1 MDAVT
6 SVALVTNGL
15 PQIAHAGTMGLQV
28 ARDNHL
34 RHLGEQVMA
43 LGRAL
48 GGRRLPQE
56 VHRRVSRPGPPF
68 FREPSAG
75 WVSVFSEGGDRLWFG
90 E

>member
-1 MDAVT
+1 
-6 SVALVTNGL
+6 
-15 PQIAHAGTMGLQV
+15 MGLRGE
-28 ARDNHL
+28 RDNHL

-56 VHRRVSRPGPPF
+56 VHRRVSRPGAPL

-75 WVSVFSEGGDRLWFG
+75 CGSAGSEGGDRLWFG
-90 E
+90 DEWGRLGGGVAFSGFIVF